1 VGAERLRLS
10 AVERHLVTLDA
21 VDRREDPA
29 LSFHAR
35 LGGLDPLDDRRG
47 LHGRIGLADG
57 EPDRRAEVRAAAP
70 GFDARGDTDRRGQ
83 RPEGEV
89 LRVDL
94 RAVGVP
100 VGAVERVSGIL
111 DGRSYAGSGRFG
123 VSGDRFG
130 TLTDRVGDR
139 SRDGDGRRR
148 HRAGD
153 RREQKQHR
161 EGYREGLSYHL
172 DLRRDIKSHQ

>member
-1 VGAERLRLS
+1 VGAERLCLS
-10 AVERHLVTLDA
+10 AVERHLVALDA
-21 VDRREDPA
+21 VDRGENPA
-29 LSFHAR
+29 LPFHAR

-47 LHGRIGLADG
+47 FHGRIGLVDG

-70 GFDARGDTDRRGQ
+70 GFDARVDTARRGQ

-94 RAVGVP
+94 RAVAVP
-100 VGAVERVSGIL
+100 VGAVERVSGTL
-111 DGRSYAGSGRFG
+111 DGRINAGGDRFG
-123 VSGDRFG
+123 VSGGRFG

-139 SRDGDGRRR
+139 SRDGRRR

-161 EGYREGLSYHL
+161 EG
-172 DLRRDIKSHQ
+172 